1 MPVWLHQGALQGI
14 GQEYGAADNA
24 VCAEQCVDG
33 AKTFAGCKGMSAR
46 AQRASARQRPEKGMR
61 NSPNALNFGE
71 IALCVSLDEL
81 LNLNA
86 RCGGSSAEL
95 T

>member
-1 MPVWLHQGALQGI
+1 
-14 GQEYGAADNA
+14 
-24 VCAEQCVDG
+24 VDG

-46 AQRASARQRPEKGMR
+46 AQRASARKRPEKGLR

-71 IALCVSLDEL
+71 IALRVSLDEL

-86 RCGGSSAEL
+86 RCGGGYADL
-95 T
+95 P